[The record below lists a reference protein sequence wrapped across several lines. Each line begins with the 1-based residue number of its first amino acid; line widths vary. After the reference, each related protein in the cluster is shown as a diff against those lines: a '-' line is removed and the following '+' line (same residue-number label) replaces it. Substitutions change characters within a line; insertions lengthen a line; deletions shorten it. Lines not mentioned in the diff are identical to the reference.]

1 MRAHHRASALSA
13 RNVFC
18 SGHSGGTENNVKSK
32 CFWLKPLLL
41 LFNERVITCMKT
53 VVGKCC
59 VCVQQSSCGIRW
71 ATGLCSGFLSVSQSF
86 STLGFV
92 TGTYGIWRCK
102 RGGEGRWAQEK
113 SEWSAWEKHRL
124 FCSLSN
130 HTEVIFLSVLGEV
143 ISALWPFKIPCSL

>member
-32 CFWLKPLLL
+32 CFYLKPLLL

-53 VVGKCC
+53 VAGKCC

-71 ATGLCSGFLSVSQSF
+71 ATGLSSGFLSVSKSF

-92 TGTYGIWRCK
+92 TGTYGIWQCK
-102 RGGEGRWAQEK
+102 RGGEVGTGEIRVVRMGETQTFL
-113 SEWSAWEKHRL
+113 L
-124 FCSLSN
+124 FEQPYRS
-130 HTEVIFLSVLGEV
+130 HISVCIGGGYFSFMA
-143 ISALWPFKIPCSL
+143 I